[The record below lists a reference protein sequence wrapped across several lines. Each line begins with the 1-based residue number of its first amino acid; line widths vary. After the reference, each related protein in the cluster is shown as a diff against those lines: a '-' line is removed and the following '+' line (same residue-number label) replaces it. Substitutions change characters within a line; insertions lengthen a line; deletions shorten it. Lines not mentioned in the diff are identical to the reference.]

1 MMMMIKLFR
10 VKGLFFMMMTMIKLF
25 KVKGLFLI
33 SWYETL
39 DIVC

>member
-1 MMMMIKLFR
+1 MIKLFR
-10 VKGLFFMMMTMIKLF
+10 VKGLFLMMMTMIELF

-39 DIVC
+39 EIVC